1 MNEEKVLYKIASE
14 LSTTYMRTAE
24 PRKLLP
30 NGDDVI
36 AVLTEIQYLLYPQY
50 FAGVSGEMDD
60 QVCYLERLGVLYWR
74 LTRLIH
80 SSIAERCKPECKISI
95 EGCEELAES
104 REKALAIICQ
114 LPEIK
119 RLLDLD
125 AEAAYKGDPAARN
138 IDEVILAYPG
148 FYAIFVHRVAHEFR
162 KLGLD
167 LMARIM
173 SEYAHS
179 KTGIDIHPGA
189 TIGES
194 FFIDHGTGV
203 VIGETTE
210 IGKNVKIYQG
220 VTLGALSFP
229 KDHDGNIIKGQ
240 KRHPTIEDNV
250 TIYAGATILGGN
262 TVIGEGAVI
271 GGNVWITESVPPH
284 YKVVNRPIIEKK
296 V

>member
-138 IDEVILAYPG
+138 IDEVIFSLSGLLRHLRPSCST
-148 FYAIFVHRVAHEFR
+148 RVQ
-162 KLGLD
+162 K
-167 LMARIM
+167 ARVG
-173 SEYAHS
+173 SHGKDYERVR
-179 KTGIDIHPGA
+179 
-189 TIGES
+189 S
-194 FFIDHGTGV
+194 FQDR
-203 VIGETTE
+203 
-210 IGKNVKIYQG
+210 Y
-220 VTLGALSFP
+220 
-229 KDHDGNIIKGQ
+229 
-240 KRHPTIEDNV
+240 
-250 TIYAGATILGGN
+250 
-262 TVIGEGAVI
+262 
-271 GGNVWITESVPPH
+271 
-284 YKVVNRPIIEKK
+284 
-296 V
+296 